1 MKYDYEV
8 VVVGCGPAGITS
20 AIYLKRANIN
30 VCIIEKSAP
39 GGQLNKSSTIEN
51 YPGFTKITGPE
62 LAYNFYSQM
71 RSILLVPQMLLLL
84 IITFLIVSFQ
94 SFLIPILLL

>member
-30 VCIIEKSAP
+30 VCII
-39 GGQLNKSSTIEN
+39 
-51 YPGFTKITGPE
+51 
-62 LAYNFYSQM
+62 
-71 RSILLVPQMLLLL
+71 
-84 IITFLIVSFQ
+84 
-94 SFLIPILLL
+94 